1 MSYKVCVVGTGIF
14 ATDAHLPALKAS
26 KYFTPYSCFNRTKE
40 KAEVFVKN
48 ADIKI
53 IYDDMED
60 AFKDPEVNL
69 VDALL
74 PVQFNL
80 SAVKLAVKYKKN
92 ICVEKPIAADLE
104 QAAQIVKLSKEN
116 PDLII
121 AVNEHWCYFKAV
133 DALKEAVSKIGNVYS
148 FTYSSTGQ
156 FNFANKYLSTSWRRQ
171 PKHIGGFLS
180 DGGVHQLALLTGVLG
195 QIRKVNA
202 HTKRVREL
210 SGTDDIL
217 YSLVEM
223 ESGVIGTFTYGSA
236 FGNTDKSCIFKILG
250 DNGSVFLDFSP
261 KHPEKL
267 TLRVGGLTA
276 ETKSYEMDIPIED
289 EYRTPSKEFDVLG
302 EAIKTGDKSGI
313 IATPEVAFHHLAII
327 DAALKS
333 SSKGGDTVVVAK
345 P

>member
-26 KYFTPYSCFNRTKE
+26 KYFTPYSCYNKTKQKAEIFAE
-40 KAEVFVKN
+40 KAG
-48 ADIKI
+48 IKVV
-53 IYDDMED
+53 YDDIEE
-60 AFKDPEVNL
+60 AFKDPEVDL

-80 SAVKLAVKYKKN
+80 DAVKLAVKYKKN

-104 QAAQIVKLSKEN
+104 QAEQIVKLSREN
-116 PDLII
+116 PDIII

-133 DALKEAVSKIGNVYS
+133 NALREAISKIGHVYS

-156 FNFANKYLSTSWRRQ
+156 FNFGNKYLSTSWRRK

-195 QIRKVNA
+195 RIKKINA

-276 ETKSYEMDIPIED
+276 DTESYEKDISIED
-289 EYRTPSKEFDVLG
+289 EYRTPSREFDVMG
-302 EAIKTGDKSGI
+302 EAIKTGNKNGI
-313 IATPEVAFHHLAII
+313 ITIPEVPFHHLAII

-333 SSKGGDTVVVAK
+333 SSKGGEAFVIAK